1 MYTYM
6 VTWHMNTI
14 QDSLPHAAP
23 HPPSPPIDNPID
35 CDRTGLRLA
44 DAAGVHGTP
53 GTGAST
59 NNSNETDAS
68 RCQFSFSDGR
78 QCRMPR
84 ASSGESHERVHPH
97 FCLYHA
103 TKEEELYGL
112 LYPREATA
120 NSAELEPMCG
130 ELSTATDVNRAL
142 AQAFRLLARGRIS
155 RRDAVAFGYLG
166 QLMLQSVPGVRAEYV
181 AAFGYRAWQEN
192 LTIRLGS
199 SGSAAKGCQQ
209 DALSPLNKV
218 NGSGESLRERGLSAA
233 SPLASPSAA
242 PVDPA
247 AASPEPPAPNKIP
260 VAADRKQEIPAH
272 HSAESVSAAPAD
284 PGPDFESLLS
294 RSLDAFDGRFDTTPE
309 GRRELHRLMFD
320 LEELAPTAMPRSSI
334 EARVSATLSHIRKN
348 RENESAGEVGVES
361 APSYRNY

>member
-1 MYTYM
+1 M

-14 QDSLPHAAP
+14 QESLLHAAP
-23 HPPSPPIDNPID
+23 HPPSPPIDNPD
-35 CDRTGLRLA
+35 DRDRTGVRLA
-44 DAAGVHGTP
+44 DAGGVHRTP
-53 GTGAST
+53 ETGDST
-59 NNSNETDAS
+59 NNSNETDPA

-78 QCRMPR
+78 RCRMPR
-84 ASSGESHERVHPH
+84 ASSGESHEKVHPY

-112 LYPREATA
+112 LYPREASA

-199 SGSAAKGCQQ
+199 SGSAAKGYQQ

-218 NGSGESLRERGLSAA
+218 NESEESLRERAASAA
-233 SPLASPSAA
+233 SPPASPTADT
-242 PVDPA
+242 VDPSA
-247 AASPEPPAPNKIP
+247 TFPEPPAVHKIP
-260 VAADRKQEIPAH
+260 VAAEPMQEIAR

-284 PGPDFESLLS
+284 SAPDFESLLS
-294 RSLDAFDGRFDTTPE
+294 RSLDAFDGKFDTTPE

-320 LEELAPTAMPRSSI
+320 LEELAPTAMPRGSL
-334 EARVSATLSHIRKN
+334 EARVCATLSHIRKN
-348 RENESAGEVGVES
+348 RENDSAAEAGVES
-361 APSYRNY
+361 GPSYQNY